1 MVTLRHADKLEKD
14 GKEKEVMEKYEELEI
29 EVIEFD
35 AEDII
40 TTSSG
45 GDDDG
50 EWAYEQHDVEKA

>member
-1 MVTLRHADKLEKD
+1 MSINWGHSW
-14 GKEKEVMEKYEELEI
+14 KEKEVMEKYEELEI

-40 TTSSG
+40 TQS

-50 EWAYEQHDVEKA
+50 EYMNG